1 MNVLCPILRGSFEDY
16 RRDALPAPQRRILRD
31 HLAAC
36 AECRGLA
43 AAQDPTMLFARPFS
57 AEELPEEDARRILA
71 NVRTAV
77 AFAETE
83 RRIRRSS
90 RRRFAGAATA
100 TAAAA
105 AFGALL
111 LMTPGGGS
119 DRVELAAARPT
130 PSATGDALATVPSE
144 LASRA
149 ALAAETDGL
158 PTDATVYEWSPGAGR
173 EEPRVV
179 WIVDRGLDI

>member
-1 MNVLCPILRGSFEDY
+1 MSVLCPILRGSFEDY
-16 RRDALPAPQRRILRD
+16 RRDALPAPQRRILRE
-31 HLAAC
+31 HLADC
-36 AECRGLA
+36 LECRDLA
-43 AAQDPTMLFARPFS
+43 AAQDPTMLFARPF
-57 AEELPEEDARRILA
+57 ATEEVPEVDAKCILA

-83 RRIRRSS
+83 RRIRSS
-90 RRRFAGAATA
+90 RRKFASAAAA

-111 LMTPGGGS
+111 LVSPRDGHRG
-119 DRVELAAARPT
+119 VETAAVPPT
-130 PSATGDALATVPSE
+130 PSASGATTTALQPVALAT
-144 LASRA
+144 AT
-149 ALAAETDGL
+149 AEGDGVSK
-158 PTDATVYEWSPGAGR
+158 DATVYEWSPGAGR